1 MLLDLLV
8 QGINCRFS
16 ESAGSIIHGN
26 ILQHDVG
33 GLASGPLFDGVLRN
47 RIELLKALQHRG
59 SGGCPIQCPIT
70 KDGAEGLVQ
79 READIPDLIADPT
92 FLGFA
97 IGFIETGRV
106 FLDFRFR
113 ALRLLHQTK
122 HFCQAGGKPLEE
134 SSTVGVGVLSA
145 GFGSGFVS
153 ALVQPDMGIGVRAL
167 IYKVNGCDLEM
178 F

>member
-1 MLLDLLV
+1 MLFDLLV
-8 QGINCRFS
+8 QGINCRFC

-26 ILQHDVG
+26 VFQHDVG

-47 RIELLKALQHRG
+47 RIELLKTFQHRG
-59 SGGCPIQCPIT
+59 SGGCPIQCPIA
-70 KDGAEGLVQ
+70 KDGTEGLVQ

-106 FLDFRFR
+106 LLDFRFR
-113 ALRLLHQTK
+113 ALRLLRQTK
-122 HFCQAGGKPLEE
+122 HLCQAGGKPLEE
-134 SSTVGVGVLSA
+134 SSTVGVGVLSV

-153 ALVQPDMGIGVRAL
+153 ALVQSDMGIRVRAL

-178 F
+178 L